1 LRDLAAQ
8 LGASSD
14 ELSRLDSALAAAV
27 PCHYETATFFDLSL
41 DRCCGLSVYLP
52 NPSRPVL
59 NSYYKT
65 LDWNKVVGLVD

>member
-1 LRDLAAQ
+1 
-8 LGASSD
+8 
-14 ELSRLDSALAAAV
+14 V

-65 LDWNKVVGLVD
+65 LDWNKVVGLLD